1 MTGSAIRLATLEEQK
16 RPNGIVKDVLDTGGA
31 LSLPGVVSETALDLP
46 VDLTLQE
53 WAATGEVLNQIHKSW
68 KWWFGDW
75 LNYGED
81 HWPEEYAQYMDITD
95 FPEQSIANIRSVARN
110 IPPAMRRRTLAWSS
124 HACVVP
130 LIAPRKE
137 MTQDERAERKG
148 LAMKVIEQADE
159 EQWPR
164 EYLRQVVKQGGNAD
178 LIPPAVLEEPSECD
192 CYCVKS
198 DYCKE
203 CGHPWG
209 S

>member
-1 MTGSAIRLATLEEQK
+1 MTADKPGILRLMQMDADKQAKT
-16 RPNGIVKDVLDTGGA
+16 NGVVHDVIDTPGALSVPGAAGETA
-31 LSLPGVVSETALDLP
+31 LSLPPDMLLS
-46 VDLTLQE
+46 E
-53 WAATGEVLNQIHKSW
+53 WAATGEVLNQVHKAW

-95 FPEQSIANIRSVARN
+95 LPYQSIKNIMSVARN
-110 IPPAMRRRTLAWSS
+110 IPPHMRHKTLPWSS
-124 HACVVP
+124 HADVVP
-130 LIAPRKE
+130 LTFK
-137 MTQDERAERKG
+137 DKG
-148 LAMKVIEQADE
+148 AAMKVIEQADE

-164 EYLRQVVKQGGNAD
+164 HYLRAVVKAGGVDALPGVQVID
-178 LIPPAVLEEPSECD
+178 EKEPCD
-192 CYCVKS
+192 CYCCKS